1 MDDSG
6 FKIRLSA
13 IEKLSKEKVQGHVVK
28 ERDRIMREV
37 MRLQIEHYKIKEKEN
52 DNDDSDNVQKQFE
65 QTLRLEPRD
74 FTPAELYALE
84 DELKC
89 SMHKYFRDGNQK
101 LNSMFKRQFWA

>member
-37 MRLQIEHYKIKEKEN
+37 MRLQIEHYKIKEKESYEQEIDKKRSKSEN
-52 DNDDSDNVQKQFE
+52 ISENKVNINEIVVKDIISFIQSREKNLPPFE
-65 QTLRLEPRD
+65 
-74 FTPAELYALE
+74 PAKAVI
-84 DELKC
+84 K
-89 SMHKYFRDGNQK
+89 K
-101 LNSMFKRQFWA
+101 